1 MQVGDFTMKQSKKPV
16 TLQDVAKHA
25 GVSRAT
31 ASLIVRNSPKIAP
44 ETRKKVLKSMEE
56 LGYVYDRVAANLRS
70 KSSTTVGI
78 IITDISNTY
87 YSELLKGVHHT
98 LEKIGYTVLL
108 GVTFDSVE
116 KQDQILSTMIEHRVG
131 GVILC
136 PVSESSDAIVNRL
149 KKIQTPIILAVRE
162 LAGANCDFV
171 SVDYKAGAQMAVEH
185 LIQKGHK
192 RIAFIGGYSKSS
204 TWIKRIEGYSLA
216 LQQAGIEIDESIVI
230 DSLPTRE
237 GGMDAVRQ
245 LLSQRNLPT
254 AIFCFS
260 DLVAFGVM
268 QGIREAGLT
277 PGKDI
282 AIVGFDNIPEAEI
295 FYPSLTTVSSFAE
308 LTGKT
313 AAKLL
318 HERIVH
324 PEGENQRIIL
334 NPELMVR
341 DSS

>member
-1 MQVGDFTMKQSKKPV
+1 MKQPNKNPV

-44 ETRKKVLKSMEE
+44 ETREKVLKSMEE

-70 KSSTTVGI
+70 KSSTTIGI

-87 YSELLKGVHHT
+87 YSDLLKGVHHT
-98 LEKIGYTVLL
+98 LEEIGYTVLL
-108 GVTFDSVE
+108 GVTFGSVE

-136 PVSESSDAIVNRL
+136 PVSESSEEMVNRL
-149 KKIQTPIILAVRE
+149 NKLQTPTVLAVRE
-162 LAGANCDFV
+162 LDGSNSDFV
-171 SVDYKAGAQMAVEH
+171 GIDYQAGAQMAVEH
-185 LIQKGHK
+185 LIEKGHK
-192 RIAFIGGYSKSS
+192 RIAFLGGYRHAS
-204 TWIKRIEGYSLA
+204 TWIRRMEGYSLA
-216 LQQAGIEIDESIVI
+216 LEQAGIELDESLVI

-237 GGMDAVRQ
+237 GGADAARQ
-245 LLSQRNLPT
+245 LLSQSIRPT

-260 DLVAFGVM
+260 DLVAFGVV
-268 QGIREAGLT
+268 QGVREAGLT

-295 FYPSLTTVSSFAE
+295 FYPSLTTISVICTAYRKNS
-308 LTGKT
+308 GKST
-313 AAKLL
+313 ASKGLL
-318 HERIVH
+318 ILK
-324 PEGENQRIIL
+324 GEKKTNYFTT
-334 NPELMVR
+334 
-341 DSS
+341 

>member
-1 MQVGDFTMKQSKKPV
+1 MKQPNKNPV
-16 TLQDVAKHA
+16 TLLDVAKHA

-44 ETRKKVLKSMEE
+44 KTREKVLKSMEE

-70 KSSTTVGI
+70 KSSTTIGI

-87 YSELLKGVHHT
+87 YSDLLKGVHHT
-98 LEKIGYTVLL
+98 LEEIGYTVLL

-136 PVSESSDAIVNRL
+136 PVSESSEEIVNRL
-149 KKIQTPIILAVRE
+149 NKLQTPTVLAVRE
-162 LAGANCDFV
+162 LDGSNSDFVGIDYEAGAR
-171 SVDYKAGAQMAVEH
+171 MAVEH
-185 LIQKGHK
+185 LIEKGHK
-192 RIAFIGGYSKSS
+192 RIAFLGGYRHAS
-204 TWIKRIEGYSLA
+204 TWIRRMEGFSLA
-216 LQQAGIEIDESIVI
+216 LGQAGIELDQSLVI

-237 GGMDAVRQ
+237 GGVEAARQ
-245 LLSQRNLPT
+245 LLSQSIRPT

-260 DLVAFGVM
+260 DLVAFGVV
-268 QGIREAGLT
+268 QGVREAGLT

-295 FYPSLTTVSSFAE
+295 FYPSLTTISSFAQI
-308 LTGKT
+308 TGKT
-313 AAKLL
+313 AANLL
-318 HERIVH
+318 HQRITH
-324 PEGENQRIIL
+324 PESEKKRIIL
-334 NPELMVR
+334 QPELIVR

>member
-1 MQVGDFTMKQSKKPV
+1 MNQSRKKPV

-56 LGYVYDRVAANLRS
+56 LGYVYDRIAANLRS
-70 KSSTTVGI
+70 KSSTTIGI

-87 YSELLKGVHHT
+87 YSDLLKGVHHT
-98 LEKIGYTVLL
+98 LEEIGYTVLL

-136 PVSESSDAIVNRL
+136 PVSGSSDEIVNRL
-149 KKIQTPIILAVRE
+149 NKLQTPVILAVRE
-162 LAGANCDFV
+162 LDGTNCDFV
-171 SVDYKAGAQMAVEH
+171 GIDYQTGSQMAVEH
-185 LIQKGHK
+185 LIKKGHK
-192 RIAFIGGYSKSS
+192 RIAFLGGYRKSS
-204 TWIKRIEGYSLA
+204 TWIKRMEGYSLA
-216 LQQAGIEIDESIVI
+216 LKQAGIELDESLVI

-237 GGMDAVRQ
+237 GGVEAARQ
-245 LLSQRNLPT
+245 LLSQPTQPT

-260 DLVAFGVM
+260 DLVAFGVV
-268 QGIREAGLT
+268 QGVREAGLK
-277 PGKDI
+277 PGEDI
-282 AIVGFDNIPEAEI
+282 AIMGFDDIPEAEI
-295 FYPSLTTVSSFAE
+295 FYPPLTTVSSFAQ

-313 AAKLL
+313 AANLL
-318 HERIVH
+318 HQRITQS
-324 PEGENQRIIL
+324 EGDKKRIIL
-334 NPELMVR
+334 QPELIVR
-341 DSS
+341 DST

>member
-1 MQVGDFTMKQSKKPV
+1 MMNQSRKKPV

-70 KSSTTVGI
+70 KSSTTIGI

-87 YSELLKGVHHT
+87 YSDLLKGVHHT
-98 LEKIGYTVLL
+98 LEEIGYTVLL
-108 GVTFDSVE
+108 GVTFDSVD

-136 PVSESSDAIVNRL
+136 PVSESSDEIVNRL
-149 KKIQTPIILAVRE
+149 NKIQTPVILAVRE

-171 SVDYKAGAQMAVEH
+171 GIDYQAGSQMAVEH
-185 LIQKGHK
+185 LIKQGHK
-192 RIAFIGGYSKSS
+192 RIAFLGGYRKSS
-204 TWIKRIEGYSLA
+204 TWIKRMEGYSLA
-216 LQQAGIEIDESIVI
+216 LRQAGIELDESLLI

-237 GGMDAVRQ
+237 GGVDAVRQ
-245 LLSQRNLPT
+245 LLSQPNHPT

-260 DLVAFGVM
+260 DLVAFGVV
-268 QGIREAGLT
+268 QGVREAGLK
-277 PGKDI
+277 PGEDI
-282 AIVGFDNIPEAEI
+282 AIMGFDNIPEAEI
-295 FYPSLTTVSSFAE
+295 FYPPLSTVSSFAQ

-313 AAKLL
+313 AANLL
-318 HERIVH
+318 HQRITES
-324 PEGENQRIIL
+324 EGEKKRIIL
-334 NPELMVR
+334 QPELMVR
-341 DSS
+341 EST

>member
-1 MQVGDFTMKQSKKPV
+1 MKQSNKKRV

-44 ETRKKVLKSMEE
+44 ETYKKVLKSMEE

-70 KSSTTVGI
+70 KSSTTIGI

-87 YSELLKGVHHT
+87 YSDLLKGVHHS
-98 LEKIGYTVLL
+98 LEEIGYTVLL

-116 KQDQILSTMIEHRVG
+116 KQDKILSTMIEHRVG

-136 PVSESSDAIVNRL
+136 PVSESSDDLVNRL
-149 KKIQTPIILAVRE
+149 NKLQTPTVLAVRE
-162 LAGANCDFV
+162 LDGSNSDFV
-171 SVDYKAGAQMAVEH
+171 GIDYQAGAQMAVEH
-185 LIQKGHK
+185 LIEKGHK
-192 RIAFIGGYSKSS
+192 RIAFLGGYRHAS
-204 TWIKRIEGYSLA
+204 TWIKRMEGYTLA
-216 LQQAGIEIDESIVI
+216 LEQAGIERDESLVI

-237 GGMDAVRQ
+237 GGADAARQ
-245 LLSQRNLPT
+245 LLSQSIHPT

-260 DLVAFGVM
+260 DLVAFGVV
-268 QGIREAGLT
+268 QVVREAGLT

-282 AIVGFDNIPEAEI
+282 TIVGFDNIPEAEI
-295 FYPSLTTVSSFAE
+295 FYPSLTTVSSFAQ

-313 AAKLL
+313 AANLL
-318 HERIVH
+318 HERITK
-324 PEGENQRIIL
+324 PEGERKRITL
-334 NPELMVR
+334 QPELIVR
-341 DSS
+341 ES